1 MKPAPFEYCRP
12 ESLDEAL
19 AVLLEFGDEALVMA
33 GGLSL
38 GALLNMRMVRP
49 KVIVDINGLEKLAQI
64 ERVEDYIRIGA
75 LVRQVD
81 VLVSAE
87 CGVALPLL
95 IAGMHHLGH
104 YQTRSRGTL
113 GGSVAHADPSAETPL
128 CLATLGGEVEL
139 SSKRGVRRIVAREFF
154 KGALTTAREGDEM
167 VTASYWPIL
176 GEGTGI
182 AFEEINER
190 RGDFAIV
197 AAAAWAR
204 REGGTFRCGLGLGGV
219 EDCPVVQVENA
230 EGATEEIAERMANQ
244 LISDLEPMDD
254 RRASAEYRRHLAFH
268 LGQKVMRHALEGVV
282 Q

>member
-12 ESLDEAL
+12 ETLDEAL
-19 AVLLEFGDEALVMA
+19 ALLSEFGDEALVMA

-49 KVIVDINGLEKLAQI
+49 EVVVDINGLETLAQI
-64 ERVEDYIRIGA
+64 ERVKDDIRIGA
-75 LVRQVD
+75 LVRQAD

-87 CGVALPLL
+87 CSVALPLL
-95 IAGMHHLGH
+95 IAGLHNVGH

-113 GGSVAHADPSAETPL
+113 GGSVAHADPSAETSL
-128 CLATLGGEVEL
+128 CLATLDGEVEL
-139 SSKRGVRRIVAREFF
+139 SSKRGVRRIAANEFF
-154 KGALTTAREGDEM
+154 EGALTTAREGDEM
-167 VTASYWPIL
+167 VTALYWPIL

-182 AFEEINER
+182 GFEEINER

-204 REGGTFRCGLGLGGV
+204 REGGAFRCGLGLGGV
-219 EDCPVVQVENA
+219 EDCRVVQLEST
-230 EGATEEIAERMANQ
+230 EGTTEEIAERMANQ
-244 LISDLEPMDD
+244 LISDLEPLDD

-268 LGQKVMRHALEGVV
+268 LGQKVMRHALEGAVR
-282 Q
+282 